1 MLWVPLNGFGYK
13 KCSVEISFHPK
24 ILTAMFKSSVCTFLI
39 VLNGTQSMHI
49 NQNLFLYLKTADVPN
64 SRNRLVGQNATLALQ
79 MKNFFHR
86 YQIGRNHQ
94 SVDEKA
100 SSFIFHRY
108 QICSNHQSVD
118 EKASS
123 FCITICVVT
132 QLFKWSSMQGRH
144 FSLST
149 IFSHFSASLLAYFQR
164 VFQLIF
170 RFLLNCNYTITLHKN
185 LPF

>member
-1 MLWVPLNGFGYK
+1 MCKVLNTMMIQAPSLLQRVRLQKMLGCN
-13 KCSVEISFHPK
+13 EISFHPK
-24 ILTAMFKSSVCTFLI
+24 LPTAMFKSSVCTFLI

-49 NQNLFLYLKTADVPN
+49 NQNLFLYLKQLMCQIPVT
-64 SRNRLVGQNATLALQ
+64 GQNATLALQ

-94 SVDEKA
+94 SVDE
-100 SSFIFHRY
+100 
-108 QICSNHQSVD
+108 N
-118 EKASS
+118 ASS

-149 IFSHFSASLLAYFQR
+149 IFSRFSPSLLAYFQR

-170 RFLLNCNYTITLHKN
+170 RFLLNCNFTMYITQKPSLLAALRDRHN
-185 LPF
+185 L